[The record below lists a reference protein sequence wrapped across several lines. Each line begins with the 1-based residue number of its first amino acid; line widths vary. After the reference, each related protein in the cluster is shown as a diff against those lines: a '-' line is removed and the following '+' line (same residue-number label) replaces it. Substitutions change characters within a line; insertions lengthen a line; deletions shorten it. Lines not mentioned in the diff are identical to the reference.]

1 MAAETKRYS
10 NIELLRV
17 VSMLLI
23 ISFHYAYKGGFTDD
37 IPLINGYII
46 KMFWMFGE
54 LGYLII
60 DNGDLSDRSRDRS
73 YKTEPVEKDS

>member
-1 MAAETKRYS
+1 MATETKRYS
-10 NIELLRV
+10 NIELLRI

-54 LGYLII
+54 LGVNCFMLIT
-60 DNGDLSDRSRDRS
+60 G
-73 YKTEPVEKDS
+73 YFMVEGRFKVNVKPSA